1 MNENQRLLALLDVYD
16 EAIEEL
22 YVLGDR
28 RFVDLIL
35 RLERRRRR
43 IDQRLEELNPVQTT
57 PAATLRSS
65 AVIAA
70 LDPSQPGFIS

>member
-1 MNENQRLLALLDVYD
+1 MNEYQRLLALLDVYD

-43 IDQRLEELNPVQTT
+43 TDQRLEELNVVRTT
-57 PAATLRSS
+57 SAATLRSS
-65 AVIAA
+65 PVVPA
-70 LDPSQPGFIS
+70 LDPSQPGFIC

>member
-1 MNENQRLLALLDVYD
+1 MTERQRFLALLEICD

-35 RLERRRRR
+35 RLERRHREAERRLTR
-43 IDQRLEELNPVQTT
+43 RLDGQPRGDM
-57 PAATLRSS
+57 AAKDLLAS
-65 AVIAA
+65 
-70 LDPSQPGFIS
+70 

>member
-1 MNENQRLLALLDVYD
+1 MTERQRFLALLEICD

-35 RLERRRRR
+35 RLERRHRDAERRLTR
-43 IDQRLEELNPVQTT
+43 RLDGQPRNM
-57 PAATLRSS
+57 AAK
-65 AVIAA
+65 
-70 LDPSQPGFIS
+70 DPLAS